1 MATTRG
7 HNTGAASWK
16 ADFFAQSPA
25 SAEGESIRSVVDLV
39 RDDDR
44 RAKIAAAGLAA
55 CAKEYAWPV
64 VVGELR
70 ATLEPK
76 TDGS

>member
-1 MATTRG
+1 VATTRG
-7 HNTGAASWK
+7 HSTGAASWK
-16 ADFFAQSPA
+16 ADFLALSPA

-70 ATLEPK
+70 ANLEPK
-76 TDGS
+76 TDGR